1 MQEFNINKVPVKKSK
16 LPVHDFAKI
25 SKNLARFRS
34 ENNFVGLSK

>member
-1 MQEFNINKVPVKKSK
+1 MQEFNINTKVPVKKSK

-34 ENNFVGLSK
+34 ENNFIGLK